1 MITKKKKKKQ
11 ALILVQLFKFRQKG
25 QKRFYKEVINKD
37 DSVGLN
43 YIEKVLVEEMIDLL
57 NNQEQKEKEHEED
70 KKALNEQITDI
81 EKRMDDILN
90 RFSKENEDIR
100 NQMKLER
107 LYQNKKIEHL
117 KRTIV
122 DTSVFYSNPCYE
134 VFNKLQ

>member
-1 MITKKKKKKQ
+1 M
-11 ALILVQLFKFRQKG
+11 QLFKFRQKG
-25 QKRFYKEVINKD
+25 QKRFYKEVINKN

>member
-1 MITKKKKKKQ
+1 M
-11 ALILVQLFKFRQKG
+11 VQLFKFRQKG
-25 QKRFYKEVINKD
+25 QKRFYKEVINKN